1 MMTTRKRRYIK
12 LQYNEKKCINNHHS
26 LELCV
31 TCWIIVMPNMFYLGF
46 YFSLGLSILTKIK
59 FKTLMFSKSHK
70 QAKTI
75 LGSHVQQFCIW
86 NGKMIKVNFLMSH
99 LPLCNFCC
107 NKKKISHTRITF
119 VMKKCLYLKLIFKLC
134 YFIIIFY
141 LNIVIH
147 IEQYICIKRTDLI
160 MHFLFIA
167 SKWYCAVFVLR
178 LHSFII
184 GFCLILLLR
193 LFMDSTIKYTLV
205 LLWWIDNIFA

>member
-1 MMTTRKRRYIK
+1 MMTTRKRIK

-59 FKTLMFSKSHK
+59 FKTFMFSKSHK

-86 NGKMIKVNFLMSH
+86 NEKMIKVNFLMSH

-107 NKKKISHTRITF
+107 NKKNKSHSYNI
-119 VMKKCLYLKLIFKLC
+119 CKLIFKLC

-184 GFCLILLLR
+184 WFCLILLLR